1 MVIGIE
7 RIQKEYRR
15 LCETLNRP
23 AISRQSV
30 RTGASS
36 AWSDSRILCGAWKH
50 NGHVGLDSAGPVI
63 YRQRWMTTE

>member
-30 RTGASS
+30 AYR
-36 AWSDSRILCGAWKH
+36 RIIRRLERLQDLVWRMETQWARR
-50 NGHVGLDSAGPVI
+50 S
-63 YRQRWMTTE
+63 